1 MSLKK
6 IGTLKEG
13 RVNTVCVCTDNE
25 SDEWHTLWEVKK
37 HKTARMLMDMHGASP
52 FAECGMDGE
61 RLCIL
66 LAYEEPR
73 PLGRFYQGS
82 LYTWE
87 ERRRIYE
94 NIVQACVNADVPY
107 PLLYLL
113 LGERCINIRQDGSMY
128 FTYYILLDDLDT
140 DKAEKD
146 CAGLAAGL
154 LAELMELHGRK
165 EERSCLAL
173 IRKKRKRNAY
183 NSFTELAH
191 DIKLIDGRKR
201 MSLIWGR
208 IPYPEQSTKD
218 KLFRILLLLTAVF
231 LAAAAILVVSQ
242 LMFGDIPLLRAFSA
256 AVGKIGTE
264 SLLK

>member
-25 SDEWHTLWEVKK
+25 SDEWHTLWEVKR

-87 ERRRIYE
+87 ERRRIHRPGMCE
-94 NIVQACVNADVPY
+94 CGCAISSAVPASWREVHQY
-107 PLLYLL
+107 TP
-113 LGERCINIRQDGSMY
+113 GRQHVLH
-128 FTYYILLDDLDT
+128 IL
-140 DKAEKD
+140 
-146 CAGLAAGL
+146 
-154 LAELMELHGRK
+154 H
-165 EERSCLAL
+165 
-173 IRKKRKRNAY
+173 
-183 NSFTELAH
+183 
-191 DIKLIDGRKR
+191 
-201 MSLIWGR
+201 
-208 IPYPEQSTKD
+208 
-218 KLFRILLLLTAVF
+218 TA
-231 LAAAAILVVSQ
+231 
-242 LMFGDIPLLRAFSA
+242 
-256 AVGKIGTE
+256 
-264 SLLK
+264 